1 MTVLSAIRQGVA
13 FAATTGL
20 LYLACAI
27 VALMS
32 PGAIPGA
39 LDVVV
44 HGLEI
49 GSLTRDVP
57 PTTVGEVGAGLLYV
71 VAYSFVAGTV
81 YGAIRNA
88 LAPRP
93 TEG

>member
-1 MTVLSAIRQGVA
+1 MTTLPAIRQGVA
-13 FAATTGL
+13 FAATAGL

-27 VALMS
+27 VAMVA

-57 PTTVGEVGAGLLYV
+57 PTTVGEVGAGLVYV
-71 VAYSFVAGTV
+71 IVYSFVAGTL
-81 YGAIRNA
+81 YGTVRNA
-88 LAPRP
+88 LVRRA
-93 TEG
+93 

>member
-1 MTVLSAIRQGVA
+1 MTALSAFRQGVA
-13 FAATTGL
+13 FSATVGL
-20 LYLACAI
+20 LYIACAI
-27 VALMS
+27 VAMLS
-32 PGAIPGA
+32 PGTIPGA

-57 PTTVGEVGAGLLYV
+57 PTSAAEAGAGLLYV
-71 VAYSFVAGTV
+71 IAYGFVAGTL

-88 LAPRP
+88 LARRA
-93 TEG
+93 